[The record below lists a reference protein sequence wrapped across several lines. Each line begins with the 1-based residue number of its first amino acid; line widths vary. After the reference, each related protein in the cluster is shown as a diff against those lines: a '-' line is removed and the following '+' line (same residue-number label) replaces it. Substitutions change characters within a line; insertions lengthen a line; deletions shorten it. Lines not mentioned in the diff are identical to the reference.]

1 MRFLSLSK
9 ARAVIEL
16 VEMPGPQR
24 KAKTVPE
31 LVAGTEPRP
40 FRFGDAI

>member
-1 MRFLSLSK
+1 MSK

-16 VEMPGPQR
+16 VEMPSPQR

-31 LVAGTEPRP
+31 LVEGPSFDYPEREQNHE
-40 FRFGDAI
+40 RSE